1 MIKELSNCYCLLEAN
16 SLLAGIIM
24 NSLIKIITFGMRK
37 CKFYWNY
44 IVKGYEET
52 VDMSFHC
59 SYSHNILFSKNL
71 SSSPSELSMI
81 DIVSIRII
89 KLQLN

>member
-24 NSLIKIITFGMRK
+24 NSLIKIITTFGMRK

-44 IVKGYEET
+44 IVQKAIER
-52 VDMSFHC
+52 
-59 SYSHNILFSKNL
+59 L
-71 SSSPSELSMI
+71 
-81 DIVSIRII
+81 
-89 KLQLN
+89 